1 MEYFYSL
8 LILVGISV
16 ILSLSLNLIS
26 GYCGQ
31 ISLGHA
37 AFYGTGAYAAAMIAQ
52 LGINIPISII
62 LGAIVA
68 GVFGFI
74 VGFSSLR
81 VKDDFLAITTMGVN
95 FLFIGFVRQ
104 QEWLGGEMGI
114 YSIPDTGLTKM
125 QYSLVVTII
134 AIFVI
139 MFSITIK
146 NRWMGFAFE
155 AIADDEDAAE
165 TVAINTSKY
174 KLTAFILGTMLA
186 GLAGGLYAFD
196 IRYIGPDSFGFTESI
211 SILSMVVVG
220 GIGSVWGVVTAS
232 IILSLLPQW
241 LQFISDYKLL
251 LYGGLLF
258 LMMRFSPKG
267 IAGIFEFVKTR
278 ILKK

>member
-278 ILKK
+278 TLKR

>member
-62 LGAIVA
+62 FGAIVA

-114 YSIPDTGLTKM
+114 YSIPATGLTKM
-125 QYSLVVTII
+125 QYSLVVTIV

-267 IAGIFEFVKTR
+267 IAGIFEYVKTR
-278 ILKK
+278 TLKI